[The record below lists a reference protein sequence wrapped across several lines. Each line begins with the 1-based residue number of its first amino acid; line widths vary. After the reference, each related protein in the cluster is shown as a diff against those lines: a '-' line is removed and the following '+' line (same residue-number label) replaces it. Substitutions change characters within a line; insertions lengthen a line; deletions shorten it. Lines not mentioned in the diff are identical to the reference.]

1 MKKIAMAEASS
12 GITSTLLQS
21 GRNVHSTFKL
31 SLDLSDTV
39 NTTCNISRN
48 NSAAHLLRKCSFI
61 VCDECIMSHKGGIQS
76 VDRLLKYIRN
86 YDLLMGGITVFFQE
100 ISVRYYLLYRM
111 VMKLMN

>member
-39 NTTCNISRN
+39 NRP
-48 NSAAHLLRKCSFI
+48 
-61 VCDECIMSHKGGIQS
+61 
-76 VDRLLKYIRN
+76 
-86 YDLLMGGITVFFQE
+86 
-100 ISVRYYLLYRM
+100 
-111 VMKLMN
+111 